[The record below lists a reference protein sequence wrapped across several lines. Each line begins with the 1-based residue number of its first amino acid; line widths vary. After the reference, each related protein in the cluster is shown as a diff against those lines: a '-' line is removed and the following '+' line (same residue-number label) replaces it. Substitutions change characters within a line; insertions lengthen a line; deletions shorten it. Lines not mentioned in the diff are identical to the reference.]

1 MGRRSPTSISRTS
14 RAGARLRTCSPATRP
29 AASRRT
35 LQSCLN
41 CCSISKRRGVIS
53 MNHSTNSTAELDQID
68 DDFLYEVSDETLE
81 AAADADI
88 GGRAMVTVG
97 PTILIGGCC

>member
-1 MGRRSPTSISRTS
+1 
-14 RAGARLRTCSPATRP
+14 
-29 AASRRT
+29 
-35 LQSCLN
+35 
-41 CCSISKRRGVIS
+41 

-88 GGRAMVTVG
+88 ENSAMVTVG

>member
-1 MGRRSPTSISRTS
+1 
-14 RAGARLRTCSPATRP
+14 
-29 AASRRT
+29 
-35 LQSCLN
+35 
-41 CCSISKRRGVIS
+41 
-53 MNHSTNSTAELDQID
+53 MNDSTATVELDQTD
-68 DDFLYEVSDETLE
+68 EDFFCEVSDETLE

>member
-1 MGRRSPTSISRTS
+1 
-14 RAGARLRTCSPATRP
+14 
-29 AASRRT
+29 
-35 LQSCLN
+35 
-41 CCSISKRRGVIS
+41 

-97 PTILIGGCC
+97 PTILIGVAADLGMVERGRLKTR

>member
-1 MGRRSPTSISRTS
+1 
-14 RAGARLRTCSPATRP
+14 
-29 AASRRT
+29 
-35 LQSCLN
+35 
-41 CCSISKRRGVIS
+41 
-53 MNHSTNSTAELDQID
+53 MNHSTNSTAELDHID

>member
-1 MGRRSPTSISRTS
+1 
-14 RAGARLRTCSPATRP
+14 
-29 AASRRT
+29 
-35 LQSCLN
+35 
-41 CCSISKRRGVIS
+41 

-68 DDFLYEVSDETLE
+68 DDVLYEVSDETLE
-81 AAADADI
+81 AAAGADI